1 MCLPKLVQSDNLFT
15 LHAILLTMY
24 LIIGRAEI
32 LTASLMAEFVSR
44 SISFLLSGKEYTD
57 TLGTHG
63 PLHT

>member
-1 MCLPKLVQSDNLFT
+1 MPTPARLPYNRYYLT
-15 LHAILLTMY
+15 LPTLRY